1 MTKVELVVSC
11 LLFVFH
17 KELKG
22 LGFTFHVLY
31 WQPAHKYSIN
41 GLGFK
46 IQHEMNCPP

>member
-22 LGFTFHVLY
+22 LGF
-31 WQPAHKYSIN
+31 
-41 GLGFK
+41 K